1 MEDLADGRA
10 AAAGVGLPAAEV
22 ASGAAEVSPAVEAAP
37 AAAVRAAVGE
47 L

>member
-1 MEDLADGRA
+1 MEDLAAGPEV
-10 AAAGVGLPAAEV
+10 AAGVGLPAVVLAAAV
-22 ASGAAEVSPAVEAAP
+22 AGDSPAVEAAP